1 MNKQIEEMAKVI
13 GDANQRC
20 YEIEY
25 CNDCPFHHMEHG
37 LCKERFIADALYNAG
52 YRKQEWISVEERL
65 PESGVLCL
73 LCCDVKRY
81 DGTHRQYV
89 CDGFHAERF
98 KEECYSADDECVTEY
113 NEETDEYY
121 LHEGWYEEINNWDEY
136 SSIAIDDTVTH
147 WMPLPEAPTKGD
159 KTDA

>member
-1 MNKQIEEMAKVI
+1 MSKEKQIEEIKRTLYKAEGVLVVK
-13 GDANQRC
+13 DAARIVA
-20 YEIEY
+20 ET
-25 CNDCPFHHMEHG
+25 
-37 LCKERFIADALYNAG
+37 LYNAG
-52 YRKQEWISVEERL
+52 YRKQSEWISVDERL

-81 DGTHRQYV
+81 DGTHRQYI
-89 CDGFHAERF
+89 CDGFYAERF

-147 WMPLPEAPTKGD
+147 WMPLPEAPKMKGG
-159 KTDA
+159 AE